1 VGLGKTWIGKKL
13 LEDFAYHRRQ
23 KALVVCSAS
32 LKAMWMKEL
41 GSATIAAT
49 IVGSEELGRANFDPQ
64 PYADY
69 DVVLI
74 DESHNFRNEKANR
87 YLALDTI
94 IQLNGGRGR
103 DGERKKV
110 ILLSATPINNDI
122 LDLASQIRL
131 FTQSQPDYFREAGI
145 GDLNAY
151 FKRARKQVNQQGAAA
166 GIVLFN
172 LLEEVMVRNTGPYI
186 RAAYPNATIK
196 GKPVVFS
203 ERKLHGVTYSLGSTY
218 GGLYGEIVAA
228 IEGLTLAP
236 YKVESYKKKEAIKDD
251 QDHKWEEGREMALV
265 GIFKTRFLKR
275 LESSIESF
283 RLSLRRA
290 LTFEETYLDYL
301 LDGKLVTSRE
311 FQKVIRFLSRD
322 EEDDMTA
329 GSLADELDAV
339 EEARS
344 NVESLPK
351 VDRNE
356 YDLRRLRHDVEA
368 DVKTLRTL
376 HERTGAIVENDGKL
390 ARLKELLAGDLK
402 GKKVLIFSCFK
413 DTARYLHQALTAKSN
428 ADWLRD
434 AGEPHIRR
442 IDSGNHASER
452 PSKLAAFPGPLSE
465 LTESSDRRLDQ
476 ESDHSESVP
485 RCPHCGG
492 CRTRFVGEYG
502 RSGVP

>member
-1 VGLGKTWIGKKL
+1 MVFGEK
-13 LEDFAYHRRQ
+13 F
-23 KALVVCSAS
+23 
-32 LKAMWMKEL
+32 
-41 GSATIAAT
+41 
-49 IVGSEELGRANFDPQ
+49 
-64 PYADY
+64 
-69 DVVLI
+69 
-74 DESHNFRNEKANR
+74 HNFRNEKANR

-122 LDLASQIRL
+122 LDLAGQIRL

-172 LLEEVMVRNTGPYI
+172 LLEEVMVRKTRPYI

-203 ERKLHGVTYSLGSTY
+203 ERKLHSVTYSLGSTY
-218 GGLYGEIVAA
+218 GGLYDEIVTA
-228 IEGLTLAP
+228 IEELTLAP
-236 YKVESYKKKEAIKDD
+236 YKVESYRKKEAIRDD
-251 QDHKWEEGREMALV
+251 QDHKSEEGREIALV

-283 RLSLRRA
+283 RLSLRRGI
-290 LTFEETYLDYL
+290 TFEETYLDYL

-339 EEARS
+339 EEAKTYL
-344 NVESLPK
+344 EGLPK

-368 DVKTLRTL
+368 DVETLREL
-376 HERTGAIVENDGKL
+376 HDRTEEIGEADGKL

-402 GKKVLIFSCFK
+402 GKKVLIFSSFK
-413 DTARYLHQALTAKSN
+413 DTARYLFRAL
-428 ADWLRD
+428 
-434 AGEPHIRR
+434 
-442 IDSGNHASER
+442 R
-452 PSKLAAFPGPLSE
+452 PSQTRRGETTRASPHPQDRQRESPERAPTNPWPFRPGRE
-465 LTESSDRRLDQ
+465 
-476 ESDHSESVP
+476 
-485 RCPHCGG
+485 
-492 CRTRFVGEYG
+492 
-502 RSGVP
+502 